1 MVAGKKAGRRRKL
14 RLMCDN
20 GRLHS
25 KIFFFILKL
34 ETTRTISGFQYL
46 QFVVFQKVTC
56 LLRADHQSAGKA
68 PKPQEEDD
76 PGHQGAARY
85 IRQTS
90 QNPVAAVVATN

>member
-1 MVAGKKAGRRRKL
+1 
-14 RLMCDN
+14 MCDN
-20 GRLHS
+20 GRLQS
-25 KIFFFILKL
+25 KIYIYFFFLLKL
-34 ETTRTISGFQYL
+34 ETTRTIPGFQYL
-46 QFVVFQKVTC
+46 QLVVSQKVTC